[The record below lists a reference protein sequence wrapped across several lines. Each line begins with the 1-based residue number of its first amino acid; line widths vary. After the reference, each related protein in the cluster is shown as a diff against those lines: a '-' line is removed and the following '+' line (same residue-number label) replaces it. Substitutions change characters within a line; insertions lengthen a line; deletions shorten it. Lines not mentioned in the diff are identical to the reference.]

1 MQLGGAANSSR
12 GCLDSAGTV
21 CAVNCRKLYV
31 DMWGFGPGNPMIA
44 QHFRYILSIS
54 AIALAGL
61 CWSTSAY
68 AKSDAELQAEA
79 AREFAQLKASAPLTT
94 DRETIEYISCVANA
108 VVNVLEP
115 PYSQYQWEMAILET
129 DQVNAFVMPGGKIVI
144 YRGILRAAQDQNQLA
159 AVIGHEIAH
168 ETAEHTKSKL
178 LQGKGAQIGI
188 QVAAVLLGGGN
199 YGTQYTAQEM
209 LSQGAMYGI
218 LLPYKRSQ
226 ETEADVIGLE
236 YMARAGF
243 DPRAAVPLW
252 QNMDAQAGD
261 KPAEFTSTHPSSE
274 NRIDSLVSQWI
285 EVLPLY
291 NEAREQGHIPDCIAP
306 ELPQPAEKKPAE
318 TPPPE

>member
-1 MQLGGAANSSR
+1 MN
-12 GCLDSAGTV
+12 
-21 CAVNCRKLYV
+21 
-31 DMWGFGPGNPMIA
+31 A
-44 QHFRYILSIS
+44 QRFRLLLSLA
-54 AIALAGL
+54 AIALGAL
-61 CWSTSAY
+61 CWSTSAS

-79 AREFAQLKASAPLTT
+79 ARQFAQLKASAPLTT
-94 DRETIEYISCVANA
+94 DREIIDYVSCVANS
-108 VVNVLEP
+108 VVMVLEP
-115 PYSQYQWEMAILET
+115 PYSDYNWEMAILET

-144 YRGILRAAQDQNQLA
+144 YEGILKAAQNQDQLA

-178 LQGKGAQIGI
+178 LQGKGADIGI

-218 LLPYKRSQ
+218 LLPYKRGQ

-236 YMARAGF
+236 YMASAGF
-243 DPRAAVPLW
+243 DPRASVPLW
-252 QNMDAQAGD
+252 QNMAAMAGEA
-261 KPAEFTSTHPSSE
+261 PAEFTSTHPSSE

-291 NEAREQGHIPDCIAP
+291 NEAREAGRIPDCIAP
-306 ELPQPAEKKPAE
+306 EQPLPPKKPEPE
-318 TPPPE
+318 TPPSEQE